1 MTYTKVTNLTG
12 PAKEKESNPI
22 YVDYMKEFNGTDKAY
37 GGKFVWDDHF
47 TSNILRG
54 KGAPVPPDTNKGH
67 FHVGWTE
74 FWFIM
79 EGHIGMKVEGEKY
92 FVCDPGDVM
101 IAAQGRWHRAGDD
114 PERAVVHPRAVQSA
128 PADPAQLRSDRAT
141 NRGLSEKINGGAL
154 RRRRFSL
161 CYRWRMD
168 EFGIIAKYF
177 APLAGEGAF
186 GLKDDAALLP
196 ARPGQDLVITTDTIT
211 EGVDFFAFDPSAD
224 IARKALR
231 VNLSDLAAKGAVPAH
246 YLLNLSLPH
255 TITPDWLAGFADG
268 LAQDQQEFGISLLGG
283 DTGATDG
290 PLTIAVTAFGFVPQ
304 GKMVRR
310 NGARIGDA
318 VYVTGTIGDSGGGLA
333 IFKREK
339 HSLSDADRDALIARY
354 RVPQPP
360 VAFAAKLR
368 AIAHASV
375 DVSDG
380 LIADLGHIAS
390 ASGVHIVVEGERC
403 PYLCRCVHSGAT
415 PRFCAPS
422 RRATITRSLSPRRR
436 DSKGRSR
443 ISAMSRRV
451 RASVYNGGQGGRRS
465 QAGLPPF
472 LTALSIRAARY
483 SNCSNRAAGAVT

>member
-1 MTYTKVTNLTG
+1 
-12 PAKEKESNPI
+12 
-22 YVDYMKEFNGTDKAY
+22 
-37 GGKFVWDDHF
+37 
-47 TSNILRG
+47 
-54 KGAPVPPDTNKGH
+54 
-67 FHVGWTE
+67 
-74 FWFIM
+74 
-79 EGHIGMKVEGEKY
+79 
-92 FVCDPGDVM
+92 
-101 IAAQGRWHRAGDD
+101 
-114 PERAVVHPRAVQSA
+114 
-128 PADPAQLRSDRAT
+128 
-141 NRGLSEKINGGAL
+141 
-154 RRRRFSL
+154 
-161 CYRWRMD
+161 MD

-196 ARPGQDLVITTDTIT
+196 ARPDQDLVITTDTVT

-290 PLTIAVTAFGFVPQ
+290 PLSIAVTAFGFVPQ

-310 NGARIGDA
+310 NGAKVGDA

-339 HSLSDADRDALIARY
+339 HSLDDADRDTLIARY

-360 VAFAAKLR
+360 VTFAEKLR

-390 ASGVHIVVEGERC
+390 ASGVRIVVEGEKVPLSAPLRTLWGDNTL
-403 PYLCRCVHSGAT
+403 PRAVSAGDDYQIAFTAPPGLEGAFTKIGRVESGT
-415 PRFCAPS
+415 GVSLTLGSRDVVLPS
-422 RRATITRSLSPRRR
+422 
-436 DSKGRSR
+436 
-443 ISAMSRRV
+443 
-451 RASVYNGGQGGRRS
+451 QGYRH
-465 QAGLPPF
+465 F
-472 LTALSIRAARY
+472 
-483 SNCSNRAAGAVT
+483 